1 MRPKSYYDRMKEIFI
16 VSPVKTPDS
25 IREFCKKTNCREFY
39 VYHHRFINDNF
50 EYIEEYIKAAHECGA
65 RIFVNFKHSIDEEEV
80 SKTKKFI
87 EFLHTTRIDGIF
99 VNSYGILEI
108 IKTMDLPFKVIIDS
122 YFDIH
127 NLCGIEFMEMFHKID
142 RLIITEEL
150 YLKNIEKIKKY
161 AKIPLAIDTD
171 NLPYFA
177 DDIIKSRA
185 VSAVVIKGKFQNSD
199 EILNA
204 IKLIEKI
211 PAKPKMFKEQKLPFK
226 HVRKSFYRT
235 NHFSGEIQS
244 AQGGDF
250 KFANNIHKYDW
261 KVKGSAIKK
270 NCDYKSLKLPKMN
283 LRVASLEQLR
293 ELEKFI
299 DKIGFNPVNSI
310 EYGEVAST
318 VDLYTKSFDE
328 LVNVVK
334 EFCKKHKI
342 KLNLSTPRILIE
354 RDFDRVYELIGTLAL
369 QTPKPATIVVN
380 NIGMWWAI
388 INDAKLSD
396 VNVEIG
402 GGINLLN
409 SYSIKCLSNLHPI
422 RAIDFSTLGDEE
434 NVISCIKKTKRLIPN
449 KKMFIGGAKRVESIG
464 LCPLNCD
471 SAVISR
477 LSCSAPCHR
486 GHWCITDPLIDKTFP
501 IMVDG
506 FCKMH
511 MFEET
516 IVQNFDKIPYY
527 SNLGINEFVIDFSSI
542 HSPLVPK
549 ILSNYLNTMQKICI
563 LS

>member
-1 MRPKSYYDRMKEIFI
+1 MKEIFV
-16 VSPVKTPDS
+16 VSPVKTPES
-25 IREFCKKTNCREFY
+25 ITEFCQKTNCREFY
-39 VYHHRFINDNF
+39 VYHHRFINNDNF
-50 EYIEEYIKAAHECGA
+50 EYVNEYIKAAHNA
-65 RIFVNFKHSIDEEEV
+65 NAKIYVNFKHSIDEEEV

-87 EFLHTTRIDGIF
+87 EFLHTTKIDGIF

-142 RLIITEEL
+142 RLIITEEI

-177 DDIIKSRA
+177 DDIIKSKA
-185 VSAVVIKGKFQNSD
+185 VSGVVIKGKFNSSE

-211 PAKPKMFKEQKLPFK
+211 LAKPKMFKEQKLPFV

-235 NHFSGEIQS
+235 NHFSKEIQS

-250 KFANNIHKYDW
+250 KFANNIHKYEW
-261 KVKGSAIKK
+261 KLKGTRLKVDF
-270 NCDYKSLKLPKMN
+270 DYKTLKLPKMN
-283 LRVASLEQLR
+283 LRIASLEQLK

-299 DKIGFNPVNSI
+299 EKLGFNPINSI

-318 VDLYTKSFDE
+318 VDLYSKSFDD
-328 LVNVVK
+328 LVRVVK
-334 EFCKKHKI
+334 DFCKKHKI

-354 RDFDRVYELIGTLAL
+354 RDFDRVYELIRTLAL
-369 QTPKPATIVVN
+369 EDLKPATIVAN
-380 NIGMWWAI
+380 NIGMLWAI
-388 INDAKLSD
+388 INDSQLSETQI
-396 VNVEIG
+396 EIG

-422 RAIDFSTLGDEE
+422 KAIDFSTLGDSE
-434 NVISCIKKTKRLIPN
+434 NIVSCIKKTKRLISN

-471 SAVISR
+471 SAVVSR
-477 LSCSAPCHR
+477 LSCSAPCHI
-486 GHWCITDPLIDKTFP
+486 GHWCMTDPLIERTFP

-511 MFEET
+511 MFEEE
-516 IVQNFDKIPYY
+516 IIQNFDKIPYY
-527 SNLGINEFVIDFSSI
+527 LNLGINEFIIDFSSI

-549 ILSNYLNTMQKICI
+549 LLTNYLNTMLKIG
-563 LS
+563 SQSAK

>member
-1 MRPKSYYDRMKEIFI
+1 MKEIYI
-16 VSPVKTPDS
+16 VSPVKSPDDIKNFS
-25 IREFCKKTNCREFY
+25 EKTNCREFY

-50 EYIEEYIKAAHECGA
+50 KLINEYIKTAHQCGSK
-65 RIFVNFKHSIDEEEV
+65 IYVNFKHSIDEEEV

-87 EFLHTTRIDGIF
+87 EYLHTTKIDGIF

-127 NLCGIEFMEMFHKID
+127 NLSAIEFMEMFHKID
-142 RLIITEEL
+142 KLIITEEL
-150 YLKNIEKIKKY
+150 YIKNIEKIKKY

-185 VSAVVIKGKFQNSD
+185 IAAVVIKGKFNNSN

-211 PAKPKMFKEQKLPFK
+211 LDKPKMFKEQKLPFR

-235 NHFSGEIQS
+235 NHFRGEIQS

-250 KFANNIHKYDW
+250 KFANNIQKYNW
-261 KVKGSAIKK
+261 SVCGSRLKK
-270 NCDYKSLKLPKMN
+270 DFDYKTLKPPKLN
-283 LRVASLEQLR
+283 LRLASLEQLK
-293 ELEKFI
+293 EVGKFI
-299 DKIGFNPVNSI
+299 EKIGFNPINSI

-318 VDLYTKSFDE
+318 VDLYSKSFDE

-334 EFCKKHKI
+334 NFCKDYKI

-354 RDFDRVYELIGTLAL
+354 RDFDRVYELIKSLAL
-369 QTPKPATIVVN
+369 KNPKPQTIVVN

-388 INDAKLSD
+388 INDAQLSEM
-396 VNVEIG
+396 NVEIG

-422 RAIDFSTLGDEE
+422 RSIDFSTLGDEE

-477 LSCSAPCHR
+477 LSCSAPCHK
-486 GHWCITDPLIDKTFP
+486 GHWCMKDPIINKTFP
-501 IMVDG
+501 FMVDG

-511 MFEET
+511 MFEEK
-516 IVQNFDKIPYY
+516 IIQNFDKIPYY
-527 SNLGINEFVIDFSSI
+527 SNLGINEFIIDFSSI

-549 ILSNYLNTMQKICI
+549 ILCNYLNSAIH
-563 LS
+563 

>member
-1 MRPKSYYDRMKEIFI
+1 MKEIFV
-16 VSPVKTPDS
+16 VSPVKTPES
-25 IREFCKKTNCREFY
+25 ITEFCQKTNCREFY
-39 VYHHRFINDNF
+39 VYHHRFINNDNF
-50 EYIEEYIKAAHECGA
+50 EYVNEYIKAAHNA
-65 RIFVNFKHSIDEEEV
+65 NAKIYVNFKHSIDEEEV

-87 EFLHTTRIDGIF
+87 EFLHTTKIDGIF

-142 RLIITEEL
+142 RLIITEEI

-177 DDIIKSRA
+177 DDIIKSKA
-185 VSAVVIKGKFQNSD
+185 VSGVVIKGKFNSSE

-211 PAKPKMFKEQKLPFK
+211 LAKPKMFKEQKLPFV

-235 NHFSGEIQS
+235 NHFSKEIQS

-250 KFANNIHKYDW
+250 KFANNIHKYEW
-261 KVKGSAIKK
+261 KLKGTRLKADF
-270 NCDYKSLKLPKMN
+270 DYKTLKLPKMN
-283 LRVASLEQLR
+283 LRIASLEQLK

-299 DKIGFNPVNSI
+299 EKLGFNPINSI

-318 VDLYTKSFDE
+318 VDLYSKSFDD
-328 LVNVVK
+328 LVRVVK
-334 EFCKKHKI
+334 DFCKKHKI

-354 RDFDRVYELIGTLAL
+354 RDFDRVYELIRTLAL
-369 QTPKPATIVVN
+369 EDLKPATIVVN
-380 NIGMWWAI
+380 NIGMLWAI
-388 INDAKLSD
+388 INDSQLSETQI
-396 VNVEIG
+396 EIG

-422 RAIDFSTLGDEE
+422 KAIDFSTLGDSE
-434 NVISCIKKTKRLIPN
+434 NIVSCIKKTKRLISN

-471 SAVISR
+471 SAVVSR
-477 LSCSAPCHR
+477 LSCSAPCHI
-486 GHWCITDPLIDKTFP
+486 GHWCMTDPLIERTFP

-511 MFEET
+511 MFEEE
-516 IVQNFDKIPYY
+516 IIQNFDKIPYY
-527 SNLGINEFVIDFSSI
+527 LNLGINEFIIDFSSI

-549 ILSNYLNTMQKICI
+549 LLTNYLNTMLKIG
-563 LS
+563 SQSAK

>member
-1 MRPKSYYDRMKEIFI
+1 MKEIFV
-16 VSPVKTPDS
+16 VSPVKTPES
-25 IREFCKKTNCREFY
+25 ITEFCQKTNCREFY
-39 VYHHRFINDNF
+39 VYHHRFINNDNF
-50 EYIEEYIKAAHECGA
+50 EYVNEYIKAAHNA
-65 RIFVNFKHSIDEEEV
+65 NAKIYVNFKHSIDEEEV

-87 EFLHTTRIDGIF
+87 EFLHTTKIDGIF

-142 RLIITEEL
+142 RLIITEEI

-177 DDIIKSRA
+177 DDIIKSKA
-185 VSAVVIKGKFQNSD
+185 VSGVVIKGKFNSSE

-211 PAKPKMFKEQKLPFK
+211 LAKPKMFKEQKLPFV

-235 NHFSGEIQS
+235 NHFSKEIQS

-250 KFANNIHKYDW
+250 KFANNIHKYEW
-261 KVKGSAIKK
+261 KLKGTRLKVDF
-270 NCDYKSLKLPKMN
+270 DYKTLKLPKMN
-283 LRVASLEQLR
+283 LRIASLEQLK

-299 DKIGFNPVNSI
+299 EKLGFNPINSI

-318 VDLYTKSFDE
+318 VDLYSKSFDD
-328 LVNVVK
+328 LVRVVK
-334 EFCKKHKI
+334 DFCKKHKI

-354 RDFDRVYELIGTLAL
+354 RDFDRVYELIRTLAL
-369 QTPKPATIVVN
+369 EDLKPATIVVN
-380 NIGMWWAI
+380 NIGMLWAI
-388 INDAKLSD
+388 INDSQLSETQI
-396 VNVEIG
+396 EIG

-422 RAIDFSTLGDEE
+422 KAIDFSTLGDSE
-434 NVISCIKKTKRLIPN
+434 NIVSCIKKTKRLISN

-471 SAVISR
+471 SAVVSR
-477 LSCSAPCHR
+477 LSCSAPCHI
-486 GHWCITDPLIDKTFP
+486 GHWCMTDPLIERTFP

-511 MFEET
+511 MFEEE
-516 IVQNFDKIPYY
+516 IIQNFDKIPYY
-527 SNLGINEFVIDFSSI
+527 LNLGINEFIIDFSSI

-549 ILSNYLNTMQKICI
+549 LLTNYLNTMLKIG
-563 LS
+563 SQSAK